1 MALDKNK
8 VLGASMITVGTLLLV
23 LGLIIL
29 AIGMYFIPN
38 NYKNIKNF
46 LLYLLVSVSV
56 GGALIYYGNNMMDS
70 QN

>member
-1 MALDKNK
+1 MTLDKNK

-23 LGLIIL
+23 LWLIIL

-38 NYKNIKNF
+38 KNIKNI
-46 LLYLLVSVSV
+46 LLYLLVTVGV